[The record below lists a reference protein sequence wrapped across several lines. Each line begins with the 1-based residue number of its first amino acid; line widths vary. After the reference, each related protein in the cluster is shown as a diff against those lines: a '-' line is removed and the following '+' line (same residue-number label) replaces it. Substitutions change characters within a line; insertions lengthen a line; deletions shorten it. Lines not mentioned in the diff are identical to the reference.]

1 MKISL
6 RKGQWD
12 AIAIAMIVLL
22 VFSFAFGGASRVHAL
37 RLALVELA
45 ALPLL
50 VIAGTQIQKWE
61 SWRQHQ
67 LALGLL
73 FALAALPLLQLIPL
87 PPAIWTNLPG
97 RDQLTLALTLAGLE
111 PGWVPLSLTPDKTWQ
126 SFLALVPPVAMFLAV
141 LMATIE
147 VKRQMVYLVLAATV
161 ASVILAALQ
170 VASGGTHF
178 YLWPDAY
185 GEGVEGIFAN
195 RNHLATLLVATL
207 PFAGALGGASLR
219 HRGDRNQ
226 TGLWLGALFIGLV
239 IVATGVVQSRAG
251 VILIGPALVATGLA
265 AWIASGRRRPGPA
278 FFGMAA
284 VVGIAIAAVGLF
296 ALGPILARFDPNS
309 PAEGR
314 FENWPVVA
322 EAAQTYLP
330 VGSGLGSFDA
340 VYRSVE
346 PLERLDPTY
355 FNQAHNDYLETWLET
370 GWMGMA
376 LVLVFLA
383 WWGRRSWA
391 CWRAPPSRESDLQR
405 AASIAILMVLLHSVV
420 DYPLRTET
428 IAVLFALFAAIL
440 EGAGAPGESR
450 IRQRTRRPREQT

>member
-1 MKISL
+1 MKISI

-12 AIAIAMIVLL
+12 ALAIAVVVVL

-50 VIAGTQIQKWE
+50 AIAGIHLQKWG
-61 SWRQHQ
+61 SWREHK
-67 LALGLL
+67 LILGLL
-73 FALAALPLLQLIPL
+73 AGLVAVPLIQLIPL
-87 PPAIWTNLPG
+87 PPAVWTVLPG
-97 RDQLTLALTLAGLE
+97 RQQLTLALSLAGME
-111 PGWVPLSLTPDKTWQ
+111 PGWTSLSVTPDRTWQ
-126 SFLALVPPVAMFLAV
+126 HFLALIPPVAMFLAA
-141 LMATIE
+141 LMATYELTCRLIY
-147 VKRQMVYLVLAATV
+147 VAIGATV
-161 ASVILAALQ
+161 VSILIGVLQ
-170 VASGGTHF
+170 ISGSGVF

-185 GEGVEGIFAN
+185 GGGVEGLFAN
-195 RNHLATLLVATL
+195 RNHHATLLLAIL
-207 PFAGALGGASLR
+207 PFAAAFAGASLR
-219 HRGDRNQ
+219 RRASGSQ
-226 TGLWLGALFIGLV
+226 TTLWLWALFIGLV
-239 IVATGVVQSRAG
+239 VVAIGVIRSRAG
-251 VILIGPALVATGLA
+251 VILIGPSLALSLLA

-284 VVGIAIAAVGLF
+284 VVGLAIAAVGLF
-296 ALGPILARFDPNS
+296 ALAPILDRFDPNS

>member
-1 MKISL
+1 MNISF

-12 AIAIAMIVLL
+12 AIAIAMVVLL

-97 RDQLTLALTLAGLE
+97 RDQLTLALTLAGLA

-126 SFLALVPPVAMFLAV
+126 SFLALIPPVAMFLAV

-185 GEGVEGIFAN
+185 AGGVEGIFAN

-284 VVGIAIAAVGLF
+284 VIGIAIAAVGLF
-296 ALGPILARFDPNS
+296 ALGPILARFDPNA

-314 FENWPVVA
+314 FENWPYVA

-330 VGSGLGSFDA
+330 VGSGIGSFDP

-346 PLERLDPTY
+346 PLDRLGPTY

-376 LVLVFLA
+376 LILVFLA
-383 WWGRRSWA
+383 WWGRRSSA
-391 CWRAPPSRESDLQR
+391 CWRAPPSRNADLQR
-405 AASIAILMVLLHSVV
+405 AASAALLMILLHSVV

-440 EGAGAPGESR
+440 EGAALPPEV
-450 IRQRTRRPREQT
+450 RTRRRSE

>member
-1 MKISL
+1 M
-6 RKGQWD
+6 
-12 AIAIAMIVLL
+12 
-22 VFSFAFGGASRVHAL
+22 F
-37 RLALVELA
+37 LA
-45 ALPLL
+45 AL
-50 VIAGTQIQKWE
+50 
-61 SWRQHQ
+61 
-67 LALGLL
+67 
-73 FALAALPLLQLIPL
+73 
-87 PPAIWTNLPG
+87 
-97 RDQLTLALTLAGLE
+97 
-111 PGWVPLSLTPDKTWQ
+111 
-126 SFLALVPPVAMFLAV
+126 
-141 LMATIE
+141 MATYELRCRLIY
-147 VKRQMVYLVLAATV
+147 VAIGATV
-161 ASVILAALQ
+161 VSILIGVLQ
-170 VASGGTHF
+170 ISGSGVF

-185 GEGVEGIFAN
+185 GGGVEGLFAN
-195 RNHLATLLVATL
+195 RNHHATLLLAIL
-207 PFAGALGGASLR
+207 PFAAAFAGASLR
-219 HRGDRNQ
+219 RRASGSQ
-226 TGLWLGALFIGLV
+226 TTLWLWALFIGLV
-239 IVATGVVQSRAG
+239 VVAIGVIQSRAG
-251 VILIGPALVATGLA
+251 VTLIGPSLALSLLA

-278 FFGMAA
+278 FFGLAA
-284 VVGIAIAAVGLF
+284 IVGLAIAAVGLF
-296 ALGPILARFDPNS
+296 ALAPILDRFNPNS
-309 PAEGR
+309 PAEGQ

-330 VGSGLGSFDA
+330 VGSELGSFDA

-346 PLERLDPTY
+346 PLEQLDPTY

-440 EGAGAPGESR
+440 EGAGAPGKSR

>member
-1 MKISL
+1 MNISF

-12 AIAIAMIVLL
+12 AIAIAMVVLL

-126 SFLALVPPVAMFLAV
+126 SFLALIPPVAMFLAV

-147 VKRQMVYLVLAATV
+147 VKRQIVYLVLAATV

-185 GEGVEGIFAN
+185 GGGVEGIFAN

-207 PFAGALGGASLR
+207 PFAGVLAGASLR
-219 HRGDRNQ
+219 HRRDRNQ

-265 AWIASGRRRPGPA
+265 AWIASGRQRPGPA

-284 VVGIAIAAVGLF
+284 VIGIAIAAVGLF
-296 ALGPILARFDPNS
+296 ALGPILARFDPNA

-314 FENWPVVA
+314 FENWPYVA

-330 VGSGLGSFDA
+330 VGSGIGSFDP
-340 VYRSVE
+340 VYRSIE
-346 PLERLDPTY
+346 PLDRLDPTY

-370 GWMGMA
+370 GWIGMA
-376 LVLVFLA
+376 LILVFLA

-391 CWRAPPSRESDLQR
+391 CWRAPPSRNADLQR
-405 AASIAILMVLLHSVV
+405 AASAALLMILLHSFV

-440 EGAGAPGESR
+440 EGAAAPAEV
-450 IRQRTRRPREQT
+450 RTRRKSE

>member
-1 MKISL
+1 MKISF
-6 RKGQWD
+6 RKGQWNL
-12 AIAIAMIVLL
+12 IAIAMIVLL
-22 VFSFAFGGASRVHAL
+22 VFSFAFGGASRIHAL
-37 RLALVELA
+37 RLAIVELA

-50 VIAGTQIQKWE
+50 AIAGIHLQKWGG
-61 SWRQHQ
+61 WRKHRLILGVTAGLIAVPLVQ
-67 LALGLL
+67 LL
-73 FALAALPLLQLIPL
+73 PL
-87 PPAIWTNLPG
+87 PPAVWTALPG
-97 RDQLTLALTLAGLE
+97 REQLSLALSLTGLPAG
-111 PGWVPLSLTPDKTWQ
+111 WSPLSLTPDRTWQ
-126 SFLALVPPVAMFLAV
+126 SFLALIPPVAMFLAT
-141 LMATIE
+141 LIAPYE
-147 VKRQMVYLVLAATV
+147 LRRQLIYLALGATV
-161 ASVILAALQ
+161 VSILIGALQ
-170 VASGGTHF
+170 IASAGQF
-178 YLWPDAY
+178 NLWPASR
-185 GEGVEGIFAN
+185 GIAMSGFFAN
-195 RNHLATLLVATL
+195 RNHHATLLLVAL
-207 PFAGALGGASLR
+207 PFAAALAGATLR
-219 HRGDRNQ
+219 RSMDRRQ
-226 TGLWLGALFIGLV
+226 TGLWLGALYFGLV
-239 IVATGVVQSRAG
+239 VVAIGVVRSRAG
-251 VILIGPALVATGLA
+251 VVLIGPSLMLSLLA
-265 AWIASGRRRPGPA
+265 AWIATGRRRPGPA
-278 FFGMAA
+278 LFGLAA
-284 VVGIAIAAVGLF
+284 IVGLAIAAVGLF
-296 ALGPILARFDPNS
+296 ALAPILDRFDPNS

-440 EGAGAPGESR
+440 EGAGAPGEPR